1 MTDYLKKYKSLFSTT
16 LASGIGTGT
25 GDTLTL
31 SSVTGLPTDT
41 PITITVDRVD
51 SEGNT
56 TPTKLE
62 RITGTISGSNLTSYT
77 RGVDGTTEQAHSA
90 GAVIEMIFNAEDWN
104 DVVDWGLV
112 EHDQDGTH
120 KSTLVTT
127 FKATGAEI
135 NTGTEDEK
143 IVTPKALADSNF
155 KQAIDED
162 NMASDSAT
170 KVPTQQSVKA
180 YVDSGTV
187 TMTNKTLTAPVI
199 NNGTFTG
206 GGALSSKVISITR
219 DMTAASGDV
228 SYTGVGFTPTAMIGF
243 GDIEGADSISIGA
256 VASDKSDENLYFIS
270 AFAARDDNGAFIR
283 LTVAG
288 GAHQRAVV
296 KTYDSDGF
304 TLTWTKSGSPTGTAK
319 VGILCLR

>member
-25 GDTLTL
+25 SDTLTL

-51 SEGNT
+51 SEGNA

-127 FKATGAEI
+127 LKATGAEV
-135 NTGTEDEK
+135 NTGTEDAK
-143 IVTPKALADSNF
+143 IVTPKAIADS
-155 KQAIDED
+155 AIP
-162 NMASDSAT
+162 SAT
-170 KVPTQQSVKA
+170 STTTFTNKRITKRITTITSHATPTVNTDNCDVVTITAQAEAITSMTTNLSGTPTNFQSLVYRILDNGTARAITWGASFQAMGVDLPTTTTANKVLTVGFL
-180 YVDSGTV
+180 YDTVDSKWGC
-187 TMTNKTLTAPVI
+187 
-199 NNGTFTG
+199 
-206 GGALSSKVISITR
+206 
-219 DMTAASGDV
+219 
-228 SYTGVGFTPTAMIGF
+228 
-243 GDIEGADSISIGA
+243 
-256 VASDKSDENLYFIS
+256 VASVEES
-270 AFAARDDNGAFIR
+270 
-283 LTVAG
+283 
-288 GAHQRAVV
+288 
-296 KTYDSDGF
+296 
-304 TLTWTKSGSPTGTAK
+304 
-319 VGILCLR
+319 